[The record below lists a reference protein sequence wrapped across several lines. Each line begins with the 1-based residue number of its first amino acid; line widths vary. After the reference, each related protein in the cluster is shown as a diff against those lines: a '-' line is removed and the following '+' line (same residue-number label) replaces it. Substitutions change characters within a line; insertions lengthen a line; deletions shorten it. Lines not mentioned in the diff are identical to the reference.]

1 MKVQIRNPQR
11 RELDVQGV
19 KLVDQLLR
27 KLDLNPESHL
37 VVVNGELVTGDRH
50 ISEEDTV
57 EIVSAISGG

>member
-1 MKVQIRNPQR
+1 MRVQIRNPQR

-27 KLDLNPESHL
+27 KLNLNPESHL

>member
-1 MKVQIRNPQR
+1 MRVQIRNPQR
-11 RELDVQGV
+11 REVEVEGV

-37 VVVNGELVTGDRH
+37 VVVNGEMVTGDHRLYR
-50 ISEEDTV
+50 EDTV

>member
-1 MKVQIRNPQR
+1 MRVKIRNPQR
-11 RELDVQGV
+11 REIDVQGV

-27 KLDLNPESHL
+27 KLNLNPESHL

>member
-1 MKVQIRNPQR
+1 MRVKIRNPQR
-11 RELDVQGV
+11 REIDVQGV

-57 EIVSAISGG
+57 EIISAISGG

>member
-1 MKVQIRNPQR
+1 MRVKLRNPQR

>member
-1 MKVQIRNPQR
+1 MRVKLRNPQR
-11 RELDVQGV
+11 REIDVQGV

-27 KLDLNPESHL
+27 KLNLNPESHL

>member
-1 MKVQIRNPQR
+1 M
-11 RELDVQGV
+11 QGV